1 MGILEVCTIDNEKI
15 IYNAVDIA
23 QNINKS
29 CKNKGITA
37 KDMLEVLNLGKNT
50 MSHMLHGR
58 APSVITIARIADYLN
73 VSVDYLL
80 GRIDN
85 TDINK

>member
-1 MGILEVCTIDNEKI
+1 MEVCTIDNEKN

-23 QNINKS
+23 QNINKI

-37 KDMLEVLNLGKNT
+37 KDMLCSLELGINCI
-50 MSHMLHGR
+50 SNMLHGR

-80 GRIDN
+80 GRTDN
-85 TDINK
+85 TDINI